1 MQGMCESMEPIS
13 QMRGA
18 AFRPAER
25 VGLALGARHHRY
37 IYIPFKRISLGT
49 AGKFSPYAGHVWK
62 HGTYLEDVG
71 GCISTEGLALGA
83 RRHSQR
89 TSRFAD
95 GFGGGGGGRG
105 EREC

>member
-1 MQGMCESMEPIS
+1 MWKHGTYLADAGDIIS
-13 QMRGA
+13 TGA
-18 AFRPAER
+18 RSGVWR
-25 VGLALGARHHRY
+25 SALGTIG